1 MKNIKVFVSTG
12 YYKNISPI
20 KILKYLIKK
29 KINDIEFSGGLPMS
43 LNEEKEF
50 FKKLKKHNIRLH
62 NYFPPPK
69 EKFVINLAS
78 SNRNILKRSI
88 AHVKKSILYSKKINA
103 KYFSFH
109 AGFRIDPG
117 IKRLGKKFEKVK
129 MENKNKSES
138 IFLRSVENI
147 NRFALRNKVKILI
160 ENNVINKKNLSLF
173 SGNPLLLTHPTDILN
188 FFKKAPRNI
197 GFLLDVGH
205 LKVSS
210 KTENFNL
217 IQSLKRLNKIVSG
230 YHLSENNFF
239 EDQNAGFSKNTWFVK
254 LLKKDLDYYTIEVY
268 DNNIGK
274 IKKIKSFLE
283 KSLN

>member
-20 KILKYLIKK
+20 KTLKYLIKK

-43 LNEEKEF
+43 LNEEKKF
-50 FKKLKKHNIRLH
+50 FKKLEKHNIRLH

-117 IKRLGKKFEKVK
+117 IKKLGKKFEKVK
-129 MENKNKSES
+129 MENKNKSEN

-147 NRFALRNKVKILI
+147 NRFAIRNKVKILI

-173 SGNPLLLTHPTDILN
+173 NGNPLLLTHPTDILK

-210 KTENFNL
+210 KTENFDL